1 MTKLFRLEKQ
11 QVLKMKS
18 QPEVPA
24 LSSYQQGYQTALR
37 QINLEQR
44 MRTVQPEISQVKISS
59 KVLKK
64 FFFQK
69 NFVEYK
75 NYTNNK
81 KI

>member
-1 MTKLFRLEKQ
+1 
-11 QVLKMKS
+11 MKS

-59 KVLKK
+59 KIRK
-64 FFFQK
+64 FFENFFSLDLKIAK
-69 NFVEYK
+69 NRKFSLLNSLFLEIFYK
-75 NYTNNK
+75 F
-81 KI
+81 